1 MGIKASKS
9 TEAQPQVPSNWSAAD
24 IPSQQNKIA
33 IVTGANSGI
42 GYEMALELARKGAHV
57 ILACRNEVRG
67 LHAQADIQEAL
78 ATASQAGSAKFM
90 RVDMSDLS
98 SVKSFCEEF
107 HENYDR
113 LDVLINNAG
122 IAGSTYSKTVDG
134 YELIFA
140 TNYLGHFALT
150 ARLLD
155 LLKKS
160 TDARVVSVSSFLHWY
175 GSWVFDE
182 DKIMVRSEKEHGQLG
197 TYSVS
202 KLCLLLFTIEL
213 DRRLK
218 AAGITNITTAAA
230 HPGYCDTKIMKKS
243 AKNNSSCWLWWLFYK
258 LAAYF
263 PSQSSQ
269 MGALPTLY
277 AAVGD
282 DVESGDFFGPKHLGL
297 YGYPVREIPSK
308 LSDSK
313 EAGKKLWAFSEGL
326 ANLSFDVNN

>member
-1 MGIKASKS
+1 MGINASKS

-24 IPSQQNKIA
+24 IPSQENKIA

-78 ATASQAGSAKFM
+78 ATASHAGSAKFM
-90 RVDMSDLS
+90 RVDISDLS

-243 AKNNSSCWLWWLFYK
+243 AKNNSSWYWSFNFWVSSLF
-258 LAAYF
+258 
-263 PSQSSQ
+263 PPQSAPK
-269 MGALPTLY
+269 GALSALY
-277 AAVGD
+277 AATADGVVG
-282 DVESGDFFGPKHLGL
+282 GDFYGPKYLEI
-297 YGYPVREIPSK
+297 YGHPIREDPAKISM
-308 LSDSK
+308 S
-313 EAGKKLWAFSEGL
+313 ETVAAKLWAYSEKL
-326 ANLSFDVNN
+326 TQLEVDVTK